1 MERQSGSALL
11 RASKYTRRTMPARPS
26 AATPFPRVLERLLE
40 ARKITRE
47 QYESAAVLW
56 RRDGGYAEEILID
69 NGTFGEA
76 DLLKTLASLY
86 KTRFVS
92 TEKLSRAVI
101 DRSTLDLLPRKLAE
115 HNMVCPVLL
124 DRKTGALSLVGADPD
139 DLNAIEEIKMATR
152 LREVQVLVARP
163 AAVGAAI
170 AKYYG
175 GDERPFRALARKA
188 AEALMPTVDPFVRNQ
203 QTPSRF
209 VPPPHGALSAGAQRD
224 ADPPPI
230 ELDGADTHA
239 VGSPPKPPEAK
250 PAAASASV
258 PPHPGPGPSLE
269 MPRAPIVDKPLAS
282 LSAPAP
288 RGSTTPP
295 VPGESWMETLHVLVS
310 LLENNRPDLRGHSA
324 QVGRLTRK
332 LGERIGLTERETDL
346 IVAAALLHD
355 LGKASSYHLTSLNV
369 AEYEGHRVA
378 AKKAHLTPT
387 RLMDQARLGDI
398 TAKTLTHMYE
408 RFDGKGFPDGQ
419 AGKDIPLGA
428 RVLAITDTY
437 SDLTQNPRNPFRKTL
452 RPREAIDVLTKFKG
466 EVFDPN
472 LVDIFRHVVTGD
484 DLKAKLLEN
493 RNTALLIDPD
503 PEETTVLEL
512 RMIEQGIEVKIARSA
527 DQALK
532 LLGELEVQMVVS
544 EVELQPFDG
553 FELLEKAR
561 QTENGKDAVWV
572 FLSSRS
578 DRDTVNR
585 GFELGA
591 ADYVLKPAKAE
602 ILVAKIRKLVEQGA
616 LAHKQVARGVS
627 GSLEEMG
634 LPELVQILAQG
645 RKTGALRIKSGQD
658 VGEIHFVNGDIWN
671 ASFGKEQTEKAI
683 YAMIQLRAGEFALD
697 PNFKADTRKMQAS
710 AEGLLLE
717 GMRLMDERG
726 GSKHP

>member
-1 MERQSGSALL
+1 
-11 RASKYTRRTMPARPS
+11 MPARHSS
-26 AATPFPRVLERLLE
+26 AAPFPRVLDRLL
-40 ARKITRE
+40 ADRKITRD
-47 QYESAAVLW
+47 QYESTAAIW
-56 RRDGGYAEEILID
+56 RRDGGYVEEILID
-69 NGTFGEA
+69 NGSFTEA
-76 DLLKTLASLY
+76 ELLKALAAIY
-86 KTRFVS
+86 RTRFVS
-92 TEKLSRAVI
+92 TEKLSKAMI
-101 DRSTLDLLPRKLAE
+101 DKATLDLLPRKVAE
-115 HNMVCPVLL
+115 RNVVCPVLF
-124 DRKTGALSLVGADPD
+124 DRRTATLSVVCVEPD
-139 DLNAIEEIKMATR
+139 DFKVIEEVKMATQ
-152 LREVQVLVARP
+152 LREVQVLVGRP
-163 AAVGAAI
+163 AAVLAALSKFY
-170 AKYYG
+170 A
-175 GDERPFRALARKA
+175 GDERPFLALARKA
-188 AEALMPTVDPFVRNQ
+188 AEGFQPTVDPFARNI
-203 QTPSRF
+203 QTPVPAMSPFASPQPQGPPGAGSR
-209 VPPPHGALSAGAQRD
+209 QN
-224 ADPPPI
+224 ADPFLI
-230 ELDGADTHA
+230 ELDRDDVRPVRAPTR
-239 VGSPPKPPEAK
+239 PPPQVPAEAK
-250 PAAASASV
+250 SAPRPASV
-258 PPHPGPGPSLE
+258 APRAGPSLE
-269 MPRAPIVDKPLAS
+269 MPASPPVERA
-282 LSAPAP
+282 SAPRAAP
-288 RGSTTPP
+288 AVPARTSPTPVP
-295 VPGESWMETLHVLVS
+295 PPPGESWMETLNVLVS

-332 LGERIGLTERETDL
+332 LGERIGLTVREVDM

-369 AEYEGHRVA
+369 AEYDGHRVA
-378 AKKAHLTPT
+378 AQKAHLTPT
-387 RLMDQARLGDI
+387 RLMDQVRLGDV

-437 SDLTQNPRNPFRKTL
+437 ADLTQNPRNPFRKTL

-466 EVFDPN
+466 QVFDPN

-484 DLKAKLLEN
+484 DLKAKLLAN

-512 RMIEQGIEVKIARSA
+512 RMIEQGLEVKIARSA

-532 LLGELEVQMVVS
+532 LLGELDVQMVVS
-544 EVELQPFDG
+544 EVELQPYDG

-578 DRDTVNR
+578 DRDAVNR

-616 LAHKQVARGVS
+616 PAQKQVARGVS

-645 RKTGALRIKSGQD
+645 RKTGALRIKSGSD
-658 VGEIHFVNGDIWN
+658 AGEIHFVNGDIWN

-697 PNFKADTRKMQAS
+697 PNFKAETRKMQVS

-717 GMRLMDERG
+717 GMRLMDERAN
-726 GSKHP
+726 SKHP